1 MPTGITHPV
10 TKEKAANIP
19 DALRKAEELSEE
31 TNGFPKG
38 ISTEP
43 QLWDE
48 VFKKEVFEM
57 PFLLFPLITEIH
69 GISYPADTKVTP
81 FGTEYSVERVIT
93 KSISSIRSDISVW
106 IRSRIFHFEC
116 EIDTE
121 ADITKRVYEYDSQ
134 AALTYAIRGSERIPY
149 LLRFPYSAVLFLAP
163 DAIVADHL
171 ACELRMQVYNTN
183 PQVRTKTH
191 EKCIE
196 YAIPA
201 LKVQSYSLQ
210 EIREKRLLI
219 LIPFTPIRFRATLLS
234 HKRKKEQMEE
244 DNNNHD
250 SAKLELTNYFHEII
264 LILDEAVETGYIS
277 ECNRKDILAMLR
289 KAMIRVF
296 HNDEY
301 LLEVVNHMTAPI
313 LELER
318 ETIVRQNKELAE
330 KNSKLA
336 KKNSE
341 LAEKNSELAEMYTK
355 LEKKDAEIQRLLSII
370 EEGGKSHDSTYIRT

>member
-1 MPTGITHPV
+1 MYFKYNFILTYHSFSDIIFKNQIMFTHP
-10 TKEKAANIP
+10 T
-19 DALRKAEELSEE
+19 RKGEL
-31 TNGFPKG
+31 N
-38 ISTEP
+38 
-43 QLWDE
+43 
-48 VFKKEVFEM
+48 VNRN
-57 PFLLFPLITEIH
+57 
-69 GISYPADTKVTP
+69 YPSCYKRKSIKHARCSQKSGRT
-81 FGTEYSVERVIT
+81 FGTEYSVERVVT

-149 LLRFPYSAVLFLAP
+149 RLRFPYSAVLFLAP

-171 ACELRMQVYNTN
+171 ACELRMQVYNAN
-183 PQVRTKTH
+183 PQVRTKTR
-191 EKCIE
+191 EKRIE

-234 HKRKKEQMEE
+234 QKRKKEQMEE

-301 LLEVVNHMTAPI
+301 LLEVVNHMAAPI

-318 ETIVRQNKELAE
+318 ETIVRLQKNYDTLKSEHDELKSE
-330 KNSKLA
+330 HNELKSEHDELISKYEALEA
-336 KKNSE
+336 KFDKQE
-341 LAEKNSELAEMYTK
+341 LT
-355 LEKKDAEIQRLLSII
+355 IQSLTQDRKSPKTHRRLLR
-370 EEGGKSHDSTYIRT
+370 H